1 MADSQ
6 RLILASAS
14 NARRNMLIAA
24 GLTFDVI
31 PADIDEQ
38 AISSAMTAAS
48 NRVETAAIAGALAS
62 GKALAISGANPDALV
77 IGSDQV
83 LALGQ
88 QQFSKAA
95 NLAEARATLKML
107 RGCQHELVSAV
118 AIARNGELLWRT
130 IARAQLTMRSFSDE
144 FLDDYLDRHGSRVLN
159 SVGCYE
165 IEGAGIQLFD
175 SVEGDHFTIMGMPL
189 LPLLNE
195 LRARGVVP
203 A

>member
-1 MADSQ
+1 MADFQ
-6 RLILASAS
+6 RLILASGS
-14 NARRNMLIAA
+14 SARRNMMTTA

-31 PADIDEQ
+31 PADIDEK
-38 AISSAMTAAS
+38 AIASAMTSAS
-48 NRVETAAIAGALAS
+48 SRIEASDIAVALAS

-77 IGSDQV
+77 VGSDQV
-83 LALGQ
+83 LALGK

-95 NLAEARATLKML
+95 NLDEARATLRML
-107 RGCQHELVSAV
+107 RGQQHELVSAV

-130 IARAQLTMRSFSDE
+130 VDSAQLTMRNFSDE
-144 FLDDYLDRHGSRVLN
+144 FLDGYLDRNGSRVLS

-175 SVEGDHFTIMGMPL
+175 SVAGDHFTIMGMPL

-195 LRARGVVP
+195 LRNRGLVP

>member
-6 RLILASAS
+6 RLILASGS
-14 NARRNMLIAA
+14 SARRNMMTAA

-38 AISSAMTAAS
+38 AIASAMTSGS
-48 NRVETAAIAGALAS
+48 NRVEASGIAGALAS
-62 GKALAISGANPDALV
+62 AKALAVSANHLDALV

-83 LALGQ
+83 LALGK

-95 NLAEARATLKML
+95 NLEEARSTLSML
-107 RGCQHELVSAV
+107 RGHQHELVSAV

-130 IARAQLTMRSFSDE
+130 VDSAQLTMRNFSDK
-144 FLDDYLDRHGSRVLN
+144 FLDGYLGRNGSRVL
-159 SVGCYE
+159 SCVGCYE
-165 IEGAGIQLFD
+165 IEADGIQLFE
-175 SVEGDHFTIMGMPL
+175 SVVGDHFTIMGMPL

-195 LRARGVVP
+195 LRNRGVVP